1 MALSQFCCFTS
12 SIFLFVSLPFCFHSH
27 VSQLVAHT
35 LVQAFADYAY
45 PEGCVLKEVCF
56 VTMYN
61 GAHNAF
67 ESYFKDKIIE
77 MMGARRQTAAQLITQ
92 M

>member
-1 MALSQFCCFTS
+1 M
-12 SIFLFVSLPFCFHSH
+12 
-27 VSQLVAHT
+27 
-35 LVQAFADYAY
+35 
-45 PEGCVLKEVCF
+45 LKEVCF